1 VRPGAG
7 RGAVKRSCRLPIIK
21 GDHPRVA
28 SSLRGRGSADTGSE
42 EAFLIRGLYTGA
54 SGMVAQMHRLDA
66 IANNLA
72 NVDLVGYKEDIPVL
86 KSFPEILLR
95 RMDDDGVVKLGF
107 ASIDKAPVVGRLGT
121 GVEENEVYTDFSQG
135 SVQRTE
141 NPFDFALDGKGFL
154 TVSKDGGERYT
165 RNGSFLINDQGYL
178 VDKDG
183 DFVLG
188 EKGPIRLKANNFVVD
203 QDGNVWQNSDLA
215 ADPQRLVSPEEN
227 DWQGIELVDRLK
239 VVDFDRTRYLRKQGD
254 SMWKDT
260 EESGPARIVPEGR
273 RPKVLEGFLEKSNVN
288 VVTEMVRMIEVNRTY
303 EANQK
308 LIQTHDSLLG
318 ELINQAMRL

>member
-1 VRPGAG
+1 M
-7 RGAVKRSCRLPIIK
+7 
-21 GDHPRVA
+21 
-28 SSLRGRGSADTGSE
+28 
-42 EAFLIRGLYTGA
+42 IRGLYTGA

-121 GVEENEVYTDFSQG
+121 GVEENEVYTVFSQG

-141 NPFDFALDGKGFL
+141 NPFDFALEGQGFL
-154 TVSKDGGERYT
+154 TVSKDGEERYT
-165 RNGSFLINDQGYL
+165 RNGSFLINDQSYL
-178 VDKDG
+178 VNKEG

-239 VVDFDRTRYLRKQGD
+239 IVDFDRTRYLRKQGD
-254 SMWKDT
+254 SLWKDT
-260 EESGPARIVPEGR
+260 EESGPARIVAEGQ

-303 EANQK
+303 EANQR

-318 ELINQAMRL
+318 SLINQAMRL

>member
-1 VRPGAG
+1 M
-7 RGAVKRSCRLPIIK
+7 
-21 GDHPRVA
+21 
-28 SSLRGRGSADTGSE
+28 
-42 EAFLIRGLYTGA
+42 IRGLYTGA

-121 GVEENEVYTDFSQG
+121 GVEENEVYTDFAQG

-141 NPFDFALDGKGFL
+141 NPFDFALEGKGFL
-154 TVSKDGGERYT
+154 TVSKDGEERYT
-165 RNGSFLINDQGYL
+165 RNGSFLINDQSYL
-178 VDKDG
+178 VNKEG

-188 EKGPIRLKANNFVVD
+188 ERGPIRLKANNFTVD

-239 VVDFDRTRYLRKQGD
+239 IVDFDRTRYLRKQGD
-254 SMWKDT
+254 SLWNET
-260 EESGPARIVPEGR
+260 EESGPARVVPEGQ

-303 EANQK
+303 EANQR

-318 ELINQAMRL
+318 SLINQAMRL